1 MTEEQFLQE
10 NKGGYDEFILRKWD
24 PFHQIP
30 EHTHP
35 FLIKALVTAGTMWLT
50 VRDIERQL
58 TVGDVFELDYE
69 EPHRERYGPEGASY
83 LVARCGYP
91 RK

>member
-1 MTEEQFLQE
+1 MTEEQFIQE
-10 NKGGYDEFILRKWD
+10 NKGSYDEFILRNWD

-30 EHTHP
+30 DHTHP
-35 FLIKALVTAGTMWLT
+35 FFIKALVTAGTMWLT
-50 VRDIERQL
+50 VRNIERQF

-69 EPHRERYGPEGASY
+69 EPHSERYGPEGASY